1 MFRIERH
8 PYNVE
13 NLDKFIKIKSR
24 NKMDRRPLA
33 NNIIHLPKITE
44 LTLWLIYTVV

>member
-8 PYNVE
+8 PHNVE
-13 NLDKFIKIKSR
+13 NLDKFI
-24 NKMDRRPLA
+24 KMDRRPLA